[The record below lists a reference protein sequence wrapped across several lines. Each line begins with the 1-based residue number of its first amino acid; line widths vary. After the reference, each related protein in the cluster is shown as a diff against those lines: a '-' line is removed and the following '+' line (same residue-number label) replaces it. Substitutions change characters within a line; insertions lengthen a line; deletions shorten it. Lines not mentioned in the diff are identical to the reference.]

1 MKQSIKMIGFDLDG
15 TLLTSDKK
23 IGTYTKE
30 ILDEAI
36 QRGII
41 VLPVTGR
48 PLAGVPEELKS
59 YKGIDYM
66 ITSNGARVVEHGKSI
81 FERLVSVKTSRNI
94 LDIFEDYDTL
104 REIYYDGQ
112 GYAQRDKM
120 EQMEK
125 YMKTPVMAEYILRTR
140 LPVEDLNGKFAA
152 EDRPLDKVQ
161 ALFTNQEEKLE
172 AWKRIEALGDVE
184 VTGALS
190 NNIEVN
196 ASGVHKGNAL
206 LWLAQRLGIQREEI
220 MAFGDGANDIK
231 MMRDAGIGVAMENSI
246 EAVKE
251 AADMITVSND
261 AEGVAHTIENYILKS
276 HT

>member
-36 QRGII
+36 RRGII

-161 ALFTNQEEKLE
+161 ALFTSQEEKKE

>member
-161 ALFTNQEEKLE
+161 ALFTNQEEKME

>member
-36 QRGII
+36 KRGII

-81 FERLVSVKTSRNI
+81 FERLVSVKTARNI

-104 REIYYDGQ
+104 QEIYYDGQ

-140 LPVEDLNGKFAA
+140 LPVEDLNGKFTA

-161 ALFTNQEEKLE
+161 ALFTSQEEKME